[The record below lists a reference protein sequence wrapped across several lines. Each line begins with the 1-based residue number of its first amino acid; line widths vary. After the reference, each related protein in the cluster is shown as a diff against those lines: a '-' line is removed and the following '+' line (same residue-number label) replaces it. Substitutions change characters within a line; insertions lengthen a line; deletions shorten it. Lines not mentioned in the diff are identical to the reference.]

1 MTKINIISNKRK
13 KERIKINN
21 LNDFKDALKKEGYK
35 INYFDEEKFKIE
47 VAKAF
52 KVENSLIEELY
63 KCIGEEQATYRADD
77 VSDLINYMK
86 KIILFEYEHDR
97 LWKKINSIKILNINR
112 IEYER
117 DAVSR
122 DDVKDMLIDIKE
134 VKKRVSR
141 IVSEKEKEKLEIL
154 EKELD
159 NDYLYSK
166 DIELL
171 KKMLLIKEERVKE
184 SYNVNTKVKTI
195 SIEIPKQI
203 DYHYITPQK
212 GTVEY
217 HQHLSNNI
225 PRMQRLIKNINKY
238 MKADEEERSVFKINQ
253 SKTLQDSINIAVA
266 IYDNKEFKAISGSNN
281 IKDYCHAPTKD
292 ESFFKSNK
300 VNKLG
305 EFGIGYDRIND
316 SEKKIIEEIHKQ
328 IEAKVLKAEGNLTL
342 YSKWE
347 PCPSC
352 CFVIS
357 QFCKKH
363 PNIEVQVKYHKK
375 YGE

>member
-35 INYFDEEKFKIE
+35 INYFNEEKFKIE

-134 VKKRVSR
+134 VKK
-141 IVSEKEKEKLEIL
+141 
-154 EKELD
+154 
-159 NDYLYSK
+159 
-166 DIELL
+166 
-171 KKMLLIKEERVKE
+171 
-184 SYNVNTKVKTI
+184 
-195 SIEIPKQI
+195 
-203 DYHYITPQK
+203 
-212 GTVEY
+212 EY
-217 HQHLSNNI
+217 
-225 PRMQRLIKNINKY
+225 P
-238 MKADEEERSVFKINQ
+238 E
-253 SKTLQDSINIAVA
+253 
-266 IYDNKEFKAISGSNN
+266 
-281 IKDYCHAPTKD
+281 
-292 ESFFKSNK
+292 
-300 VNKLG
+300 
-305 EFGIGYDRIND
+305 
-316 SEKKIIEEIHKQ
+316 
-328 IEAKVLKAEGNLTL
+328 
-342 YSKWE
+342 
-347 PCPSC
+347 
-352 CFVIS
+352 
-357 QFCKKH
+357 
-363 PNIEVQVKYHKK
+363 
-375 YGE
+375 